1 MKTKLALIV
10 AGILTAFASPAT
22 AQTRMHSDF
31 GGYTTRTGDSTYMY
45 RYDSGATYNRIGN
58 FATYSANNGTTGTSY
73 YAPSYRFDSFSN
85 RSQGWSGSGATFYNT
100 GLSTYSRSY
109 STPTIAPY
117 YGGSYRP
124 SYYSFGR

>member
-10 AGILTAFASPAT
+10 AGILAAFATRAT
-22 AQTRMHSDF
+22 AQTRIHSDL
-31 GGYTTRTGDSTYMY
+31 GGYTTRIGNSTYMY

-73 YAPSYRFDSFSN
+73 YAPSFRYDSFSN
-85 RSQGWSGSGATFYNT
+85 PSQGWSGSGATFYNS

-109 STPTIAPY
+109 YTPTITPY
-117 YGGSYRP
+117 YGGGYRP
-124 SYYSFGR
+124 MTYGRGW